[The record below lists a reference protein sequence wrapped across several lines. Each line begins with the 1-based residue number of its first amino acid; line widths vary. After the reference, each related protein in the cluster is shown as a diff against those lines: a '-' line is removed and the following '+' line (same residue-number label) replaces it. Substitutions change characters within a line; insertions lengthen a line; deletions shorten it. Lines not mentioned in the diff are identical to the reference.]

1 MEKLEFRTLRADE
14 IDCRVGSCNDK
25 GCSLLMYKDARVDMR
40 LLDEVVGPMNWK
52 RSHELING
60 NLFCTVSIRDDNG
73 EWVSKQDVGTE
84 SNTEKEKGQ
93 ASDAFKR
100 ACFNWGIGR
109 ELYSCPFVW
118 INLRADEW
126 RQGFNGRKQPKI
138 RFYVSNIEYDEKR
151 NVSYLRIVDEH
162 GQERYVYGKSQE
174 ADKMRQE
181 LIAKI
186 KGAKDRHELEAI
198 YKSAEPALKKD
209 KAVLDACTDK
219 AVEFKDAA

>member
-1 MEKLEFRTLRADE
+1 MEKLQFRTLRADE
-14 IDCRVGSCNDK
+14 IDCRVGSCNDN
-25 GCSLLMYKDARVDMR
+25 GCSLLLYKDARVDMR

-60 NLFCTVSIRDDNG
+60 NLFCTVSIRDEKG

-100 ACFNWGIGR
+100 ACYNWGIGR
-109 ELYSCPFVW
+109 ELYSSPFVW

-126 RQGFNGRKQPKI
+126 RQSSNGRKQPKT

-151 NVSYLRIVDEH
+151 NVSYLRIVDEQ
-162 GQERYVYGKSQE
+162 GQERYVYRMSME

-186 KGAKDRHELEAI
+186 KGAQDRHELEAI
-198 YKSAEPALKKD
+198 YKSADPALKND

-219 AVEFKDAA
+219 AVEFQNVA

>member
-14 IDCRVGSCNDK
+14 IDCRVGSCTDK

-60 NLFCTVSIRDDNG
+60 NLFCTVSIKDDAGN
-73 EWVSKQDVGTE
+73 WVSKQDVGTE

-126 RQGFNGRKQPKI
+126 RQGFNGRKQPKT

-151 NVSYLRIVDEH
+151 NVSYLRIVDDK
-162 GQERYVYGKSQE
+162 GVERYVYGKSME

-198 YKSAEPALKKD
+198 YKSADPALKKD